1 MLGGDSHVNVVEECD
16 GVTYFITQGYG
27 TMRPEWS
34 IPGQKH
40 VWFDYREELCV
51 DVVAF
56 KPATGEVHTFRIGAG
71 GEEFDC
77 VFTY

>member
-1 MLGGDSHVNVVEECD
+1 
-16 GVTYFITQGYG
+16 
-27 TMRPEWS
+27 MRPEWS

-71 GEEFDC
+71 GAGADETWKVE
-77 VFTY
+77 